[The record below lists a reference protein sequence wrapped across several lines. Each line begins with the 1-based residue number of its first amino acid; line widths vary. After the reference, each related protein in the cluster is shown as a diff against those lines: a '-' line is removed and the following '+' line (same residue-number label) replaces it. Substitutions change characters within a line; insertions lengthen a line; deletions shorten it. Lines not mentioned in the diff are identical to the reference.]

1 MFGWLKKLLTGSD
14 DGLWTYPEK
23 TASTATPEPL
33 LGHVA
38 DIYGVN
44 NTQKPKADLDKM
56 TKAEL
61 ETYAKENFDVDIDRR
76 KKKAD
81 IVAQVKSL
89 AK

>member
-1 MFGWLKKLLTGSD
+1 MFGWLKKLFTSTD
-14 DGLWTYPEK
+14 DGLYTQPEK
-23 TASTATPEPL
+23 TAPTTTPEPL

-38 DIYGVN
+38 DIHGVN

-81 IVAQVKSL
+81 LVAQVKSL